1 MASVVPAHMAAES
14 GKLASKKVWQNW
26 PGEHQFCCDGRVMV
40 GPDFGVTVFAF
51 LLTTVT
57 SGTFWA
63 TMCPS
68 LPLLCTIIGIF
79 LYVQTVAFMWVTA
92 TMDPGIVPAN
102 RSMDEAE
109 ADACAA
115 TPKSVEINGVQ
126 VPLKWCR
133 TCRIYRPPRAAHCS
147 ECNVC
152 VEKFDHHCPWMGQ
165 CIGKRNY
172 RFFLGFVNSVVA
184 LCVYTLILSGYVG
197 YKLAN
202 QLPGPAG
209 VPLDFM
215 SRMGRQSPASVVLCI
230 LPGAII
236 LCVAPLACYHCS
248 LVANNK
254 TTSEEIKDTF
264 AEFNPFSGT
273 CGQNCN
279 EACCAVREPPA
290 LQPRALASAPLAAE
304 EERRTLM
311 NDAADPDGDEA
322 DEAMQGLKAVPPPG
336 SPHDAR
342 ERGLRTAMEPPPLP
356 DDEIIEPVD
365 PFPV

>member
-14 GKLASKKVWQNW
+14 GKLASKRSGKTGRGRASILLRR
-26 PGEHQFCCDGRVMV
+26 PGNGSWARLWRDRLRIPADDRHLRHILGDNVPIAAAAVHGYWDISLRADGRIYV
-40 GPDFGVTVFAF
+40 GDGDDGPELCGECPAWTRRRRTHARPRRRASRSTAF
-51 LLTTVT
+51 RCRS
-57 SGTFWA
+57 SGA
-63 TMCPS
+63 
-68 LPLLCTIIGIF
+68 G
-79 LYVQTVAFMWVTA
+79 
-92 TMDPGIVPAN
+92 
-102 RSMDEAE
+102 
-109 ADACAA
+109 
-115 TPKSVEINGVQ
+115 
-126 VPLKWCR
+126 
-133 TCRIYRPPRAAHCS
+133 RAASTARRAHSHCS

-279 EACCAVREPPA
+279 EACCAVRG
-290 LQPRALASAPLAAE
+290 R
-304 EERRTLM
+304 
-311 NDAADPDGDEA
+311 
-322 DEAMQGLKAVPPPG
+322 
-336 SPHDAR
+336 PHCNR
-342 ERGLRTAMEPPPLP
+342 ERWRRRRWRQRRSGER
-356 DDEIIEPVD
+356 
-365 PFPV
+365 